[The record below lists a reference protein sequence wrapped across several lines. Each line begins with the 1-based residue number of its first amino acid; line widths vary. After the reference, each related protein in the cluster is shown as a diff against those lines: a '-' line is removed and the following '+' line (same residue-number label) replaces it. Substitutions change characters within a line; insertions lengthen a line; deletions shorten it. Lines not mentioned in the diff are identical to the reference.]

1 MRRREQQPVESKR
14 LIENQTS
21 QPWGRP
27 MRGIEH
33 VSALG
38 GPRGRWASDLDAI
51 RRPRTS
57 GTDDSLNPGDQRCT
71 PVRSGRLRTRRFRLR
86 RNHMLH
92 MAAGLFHGVR
102 RARHLAARAAPVAFA
117 VALIVPPGGLTRTVP
132 VALANGPTTVTFNFT
147 GGPQMF
153 TVPAGVTSITVDAFG
168 AQGAAGG
175 GATSGAAGGL
185 GGRAT
190 AGLAVTPGQV
200 LQVNV
205 GGTGGPTAGGTVGGF
220 GGGGAG
226 STDAAGGAQ

>member
-1 MRRREQQPVESKR
+1 MFCGCADVVGGGGRGDGGEGPRDCTPTHQANADCVAKLVRRVSRVRQRRIRPTTSER

-153 TVPAGVTSITVDAFG
+153 T
-168 AQGAAGG
+168 
-175 GATSGAAGGL
+175 
-185 GGRAT
+185 
-190 AGLAVTPGQV
+190 
-200 LQVNV
+200 
-205 GGTGGPTAGGTVGGF
+205 
-220 GGGGAG
+220 
-226 STDAAGGAQ
+226 